1 LIRRRALAGLAL
13 SAWAGG
19 CALMAPPQT
28 AALRVA
34 RDGKQAPPVELTAV
48 PFFPQTANHCGP
60 AALATV
66 LGHLGIG
73 VSPEVLADDV
83 FLPAREGSLQ
93 TEMLAGTRRH
103 GALAVRLPA
112 RIDALMTEVSAGRP
126 VVVLQNL
133 GLAIYPRWHY
143 AVLIGH
149 DLAQDRLI
157 LRSGIERRH
166 LIGFTPFEHTWARS
180 GHWAFAAVRPGELP
194 ATASEEASVQA
205 ALGFERAAP
214 PRDALRAWERV
225 LAQWPA
231 NLVAAVGVGNTRHAA
246 GDLPGA
252 ATAFEAAARQHR
264 DAAAWINLG
273 EVALQLGQRER
284 AAEAAREALAI
295 GGPFAGQ
302 AQALA
307 QRAAR

>member
-1 LIRRRALAGLAL
+1 
-13 SAWAGG
+13 
-19 CALMAPPQT
+19 MAPPQT
-28 AALRVA
+28 AALRAA
-34 RDGKQAPPVELTAV
+34 RDKQAPPVELTAV
-48 PFFPQTANHCGP
+48 PFFAQTVNHCGP

-66 LGHLGIG
+66 LVHLGIG
-73 VSPEVLADDV
+73 VSPEDLADVV

-93 TEMLAGTRRH
+93 TEMLAGARRY
-103 GALAVRLPA
+103 GALAVRLPG
-112 RIDALMTEVSAGRP
+112 RIDALMSEVSAGRP

-157 LRSGIERRH
+157 LRSGLEHRH
-166 LIGFTPFEHTWARS
+166 LVGYTPFEHTWARS
-180 GHWAFAAVRPGELP
+180 GHWAFATVRPGDLP
-194 ATASEEASVQA
+194 ATASEEAAVQA
-205 ALGFERAAP
+205 TLGFERVAP
-214 PRDALRAWERV
+214 ARDALRAWERV

-231 NLVAAVGVGNTRHAA
+231 SLVAGVGVGNTRHAA

-252 ATAFEAAARQHR
+252 AAAFEAAARQHR

-284 AAEAAREALAI
+284 AAAAAREALAI
-295 GGPFAGQ
+295 GGPFADQ

-307 QRAAR
+307 QRAGR